1 MLEAKERRELEGE
14 HEEHEG
20 ENEGKHVTC
29 ERVDEGGYVGHVAEA
44 HGEME
49 VDISGWHGMDRQE
62 RKDARRRAKQRKA
75 ESREEQQ
82 QVGTGIGGEAVQQ
95 ERGEEERKPGGPA
108 EFVAMWGDE
117 KRRALDGNFYTASE
131 FCSFYR
137 DKYTVETLW
146 HGQFGNGIENEYM
159 LEHAQHEFAYLM

>member
-1 MLEAKERRELEGE
+1 M
-14 HEEHEG
+14 
-20 ENEGKHVTC
+20 
-29 ERVDEGGYVGHVAEA
+29 
-44 HGEME
+44 
-49 VDISGWHGMDRQE
+49 
-62 RKDARRRAKQRKA
+62 
-75 ESREEQQ
+75 
-82 QVGTGIGGEAVQQ
+82 GIGGEAVQQ

-117 KRRALDGNFYTASE
+117 KRRALDGIFYTASE

>member
-1 MLEAKERRELEGE
+1 MTFWMRQILADKIEKLKQEAARQTCIGE
-14 HEEHEG
+14 
-20 ENEGKHVTC
+20 
-29 ERVDEGGYVGHVAEA
+29 
-44 HGEME
+44 
-49 VDISGWHGMDRQE
+49 
-62 RKDARRRAKQRKA
+62 
-75 ESREEQQ
+75 
-82 QVGTGIGGEAVQQ
+82 EAVQ
-95 ERGEEERKPGGPA
+95 PGGPA

-146 HGQFGNGIENEYM
+146 YGQFGNGIENEYM

>member
-1 MLEAKERRELEGE
+1 M
-14 HEEHEG
+14 
-20 ENEGKHVTC
+20 TC
-29 ERVDEGGYVGHVAEA
+29 ERVDEGGYVGLVAEA

-49 VDISGWHGMDRQE
+49 VDISGWHMHGVDRQE

-82 QVGTGIGGEAVQQ
+82 QVGMGIGGEAVQQ
-95 ERGEEERKPGGPA
+95 ERGEEAVQPGGPA

-131 FCSFYR
+131 FCSYYG
-137 DKYTVETLW
+137 DKYTIETLCIW
-146 HGQFGNGIENEYM
+146 YGQFGNGIENEAM